1 MGNEVSGEISREEL
15 DDIRRKQK
23 KLEEQNIQIKQQL
36 EKERRKKSSST
47 TNVTN
52 SPSSTTNVTNSPSST
67 TNVTNS
73 PSRQSSSSSVTTKK
87 QSNQNKLP
95 KNFAMPKQTQQ
106 VQVTLNNAKVQLD
119 PYTIF
124 GLEPDCTIDDIKTV
138 YKLLVIKYHPDKS
151 GYDSSSEFRA
161 LQKAYALLLSIK
173 DEEAK
178 ITGLTTQT
186 IESKKEERRQV
197 DEHVNRVNYNF
208 EPNSGERF
216 DNRRFNDMFEK
227 TRYVDEEEGN
237 DGYAD
242 WLKESNGEQQPTIAS
257 YTKEGFNS
265 TFEQYAK
272 KHSSGKQITKF
283 IEPESNFSY
292 NGSFDTLG
300 ESLQDYG
307 SDGKYTDLKKA
318 YSQANILHP
327 GEIKPREQYTSI
339 GQLKAARDAPVVL
352 DNDELEF
359 LKVKEQLEMEAEQLR
374 VNKLR
379 DKNKRIDEFYTRVHG
394 KALELPTYKRT

>member
-15 DDIRRKQK
+15 EDIRRKQRE
-23 KLEEQNIQIKQQL
+23 LEEQNNKIKQQL
-36 EKERRKKSSST
+36 ERERRKKSSSST
-47 TNVTN
+47 SVTN
-52 SPSSTTNVTNSPSST
+52 SQ
-67 TNVTNS
+67 
-73 PSRQSSSSSVTTKK
+73 SRQSSNSTTPPKK
-87 QSNQNKLP
+87 QSIQNQNQLP
-95 KNFAMPKQTQQ
+95 KNFVMPKQTQK
-106 VQVTLNNAKVQLD
+106 VQVTVNNTKVQLD

-138 YKLLVIKYHPDKS
+138 YKILVIKYHPDKS
-151 GYDSSSEFRA
+151 GYDSSNDFRA

-173 DEEAK
+173 EEEAK
-178 ITGLTTQT
+178 LTGLTTQT
-186 IESKKEERRQV
+186 IESKKEERREV
-197 DEHVNRVNYNF
+197 DERVNRVNYNF
-208 EPNSGERF
+208 EPSSGQRF
-216 DNRRFNDMFEK
+216 DNKRFNDMFEK

-242 WLKESNGEQQPTIAS
+242 WLKEQTGEQQPTISS
-257 YTKEGFNS
+257 YTKDGFNS

-292 NGSFDTLG
+292 SGGFDTLG
-300 ESLQDYG
+300 DSVQDYG

-318 YSQANILHP
+318 YSEANILHP
-327 GEIKPREQYTSI
+327 GEVKSRENYTSI
-339 GQLKAARDAPVVL
+339 SQLKAARDAPVVM

-359 LKVKEQLEMEAEQLR
+359 LKIKEQLELEAEQLR

-394 KALELPTYKRT
+394 KALKLPTYKRT

>member
-1 MGNEVSGEISREEL
+1 MGNEVSGEVSREEL
-15 DDIRRKQK
+15 DEIRRKQRQ
-23 KLEEQNIQIKQQL
+23 LEEQNEKIKQQL
-36 EKERRKKSSST
+36 EKERRKKSSSNPNT
-47 TNVTN
+47 TSGAN
-52 SPSSTTNVTNSPSST
+52 SSSKT
-67 TNVTNS
+67 
-73 PSRQSSSSSVTTKK
+73 SSSSTITNKK
-87 QSNQNKLP
+87 QSNQNQNQLP
-95 KNFAMPKQTQQ
+95 KNFAMPKQTQK
-106 VQVTLNNAKVQLD
+106 VQVTVNNTKVQLD

-151 GYDSSSEFRA
+151 GYDSNSEYRA

-173 DEEAK
+173 EEEAK
-178 ITGLTTQT
+178 ITGLTNQT
-186 IESKKEERRQV
+186 IESKTEERKQV

-208 EPNSGERF
+208 EPASGQRF

-242 WLKESNGEQQPTIAS
+242 WLKENNDEQQPTISS
-257 YTKEGFNS
+257 YTKDGFNS

-300 ESLQDYG
+300 DSVQDYG

-318 YSQANILHP
+318 YTQANILHP
-327 GEIKPREQYTSI
+327 GELKPREQYTSI

-379 DKNKRIDEFYTRVHG
+379 EKNKRIDEFYTRVHG

>member
-1 MGNEVSGEISREEL
+1 M
-15 DDIRRKQK
+15 
-23 KLEEQNIQIKQQL
+23 
-36 EKERRKKSSST
+36 
-47 TNVTN
+47 
-52 SPSSTTNVTNSPSST
+52 
-67 TNVTNS
+67 
-73 PSRQSSSSSVTTKK
+73 
-87 QSNQNKLP
+87 
-95 KNFAMPKQTQQ
+95 
-106 VQVTLNNAKVQLD
+106 
-119 PYTIF
+119 
-124 GLEPDCTIDDIKTV
+124 
-138 YKLLVIKYHPDKS
+138 KYHPDKS
-151 GYDSSSEFRA
+151 GYDSNNEFRA

-173 DEEAK
+173 EEEAK

-197 DEHVNRVNYNF
+197 DEHVNRVNHNF
-208 EPNSGERF
+208 EPSSGERF

-242 WLKESNGEQQPTIAS
+242 WLKENNGEQQPTISS
-257 YTKEGFNS
+257 YTKDGFNS

-283 IEPESNFSY
+283 IEPESMFSY
-292 NGSFDTLG
+292 NGGFDTLG
-300 ESLQDYG
+300 DSVQDYG

-318 YSQANILHP
+318 YTQANILHP
-327 GEIKPREQYTSI
+327 GETKPREQYTSI
-339 GQLKAARDAPVVL
+339 GQLKAARDAPVVM

-359 LKVKEQLEMEAEQLR
+359 LKIKEQLEMEAEQLR

-379 DKNKRIDEFYTRVHG
+379 EKNKRIDEFYTRVHG

>member
-15 DDIRRKQK
+15 EDIRRKQR
-23 KLEEQNIQIKQQL
+23 KLEEQNEKIKQQL
-36 EKERRKKSSST
+36 DKERRKKSSGT
-47 TNVTN
+47 TNS
-52 SPSSTTNVTNSPSST
+52 SP
-67 TNVTNS
+67 
-73 PSRQSSSSSVTTKK
+73 RQYNSSSVNNPKPSNLK
-87 QSNQNKLP
+87 QNQSQLP
-95 KNFAMPKQTQQ
+95 KNFAMPKQTQK
-106 VQVTLNNAKVQLD
+106 VQVTLNNTKVQLD

-124 GLEPDCTIDDIKTV
+124 GLEPDCTIEDIKTV

-151 GYDSSSEFRA
+151 GYDSSNEFRA

-178 ITGLTTQT
+178 IIGLTTQT
-186 IESKKEERRQV
+186 VESKKEERRKV

-208 EPNSGERF
+208 EPASGERF
-216 DNRRFNDMFEK
+216 DNRRFNDMFDK
-227 TRYVDEEEGN
+227 TKYVDEEEGN

-242 WLKESNGEQQPTIAS
+242 WLKENNGEQQPTISS

-272 KHSSGKQITKF
+272 KHSTGKQITKF

-300 ESLQDYG
+300 DSIQDYG

-318 YSQANILHP
+318 YTQANILHP

-339 GQLKAARDAPVVL
+339 GQLKAARDAPVVM

-359 LKVKEQLEMEAEQLR
+359 LKIKEQLEMEAEQLR

-394 KALELPTYKRT
+394 KALELPTYKRS

>member
-15 DDIRRKQK
+15 EDIRRRQRQ
-23 KLEEQNIQIKQQL
+23 LEEQNAKIKQQL
-36 EKERRKKSSST
+36 DKERRKKSSSSNT
-47 TNVTN
+47 TG
-52 SPSSTTNVTNSPSST
+52 S
-67 TNVTNS
+67 
-73 PSRQSSSSSVTTKK
+73 SRQSSSSSV
-87 QSNQNKLP
+87 QNNKLP
-95 KNFAMPKQTQQ
+95 KNFVMPKQTQK
-106 VQVTLNNAKVQLD
+106 VQVTLNNTKVQLD

-124 GLEPDCTIDDIKTV
+124 GLEPDCTVGDIKSV

-151 GYDSSSEFRA
+151 GYDSSNEFRA

-173 DEEAK
+173 EEEAK

-186 IESKKEERRQV
+186 IEGKKEERRQV
-197 DEHVNRVNYNF
+197 DEHVNRVNHNF
-208 EPNSGERF
+208 EPASGERF
-216 DNRRFNDMFEK
+216 DNRRFNDMFDK
-227 TRYVDEEEGN
+227 TKYVDEEEGN

-242 WLKESNGEQQPTIAS
+242 WLKENTGEQQPTIS
-257 YTKEGFNS
+257 TYTKDGFNS

-292 NGSFDTLG
+292 NGSFETLG
-300 ESLQDYG
+300 DSVQDYG
-307 SDGKYTDLKKA
+307 SDGKYTDLKMA
-318 YSQANILHP
+318 YTQANILHP

-339 GQLKAARDAPVVL
+339 GQLKAARDAPAVMN
-352 DNDELEF
+352 NDELEF
-359 LKVKEQLEMEAEQLR
+359 LKIKEQLEMEAEQLR

-379 DKNKRIDEFYTRVHG
+379 EKNKRIDEFYTRVHG

>member
-1 MGNEVSGEISREEL
+1 MGNEVSGEVSREEL
-15 DDIRRKQK
+15 DDIRRKQRQ
-23 KLEEQNIQIKQQL
+23 LEEQNEKIKQQL
-36 EKERRKKSSST
+36 EKERRKKSSSNPNTTSSTNSNT
-47 TNVTN
+47 TNTN
-52 SPSSTTNVTNSPSST
+52 SSSRASSNST
-67 TNVTNS
+67 
-73 PSRQSSSSSVTTKK
+73 VTTKK
-87 QSNQNKLP
+87 QSNQNQLP
-95 KNFAMPKQTQQ
+95 KNFAMPKQTQK
-106 VQVTLNNAKVQLD
+106 VQLTLNNTKVQLD

-124 GLEPDCTIDDIKTV
+124 GLEPDCTTDDIKTV

-151 GYDSSSEFRA
+151 GYDSTNEYRA

-173 DEEAK
+173 EEEAK
-178 ITGLTTQT
+178 ITGLTNQT
-186 IESKKEERRQV
+186 VESKTEERKQV

-208 EPNSGERF
+208 EPASGQRF

-242 WLKESNGEQQPTIAS
+242 WLKENNSEQQPTIAS
-257 YTKEGFNS
+257 YTKDGFNS

-300 ESLQDYG
+300 DSVQDYG

-379 DKNKRIDEFYTRVHG
+379 EKNNRIDEFYTRVHG
-394 KALELPTYKRT
+394 KALELPTYKRS

>member
-1 MGNEVSGEISREEL
+1 MGNEVSGEVSREEL
-15 DDIRRKQK
+15 DDIRRKQRQ
-23 KLEEQNIQIKQQL
+23 LEEQNEKIKQQL
-36 EKERRKKSSST
+36 EKERRKKSST
-47 TNVTN
+47 TSNTSNTSNTN
-52 SPSSTTNVTNSPSST
+52 SSTV
-67 TNVTNS
+67 
-73 PSRQSSSSSVTTKK
+73 TKK
-87 QSNQNKLP
+87 PLNHAKSNQNQLP
-95 KNFAMPKQTQQ
+95 KNFAMPKQTQK
-106 VQVTLNNAKVQLD
+106 VQVTLNNTNVQLD

-124 GLEPDCTIDDIKTV
+124 GLEPDCTTDDIKAV
-138 YKLLVIKYHPDKS
+138 YKLLVVKYHPDKS
-151 GYDSSSEFRA
+151 GYDSTNEFRA

-173 DEEAK
+173 EEEAK

-186 IESKKEERRQV
+186 IESKKEERKQV

-208 EPNSGERF
+208 EPASGQRF

-242 WLKESNGEQQPTIAS
+242 WLKENDSEQQPTISS
-257 YTKEGFNS
+257 YTKDGFNS

-300 ESLQDYG
+300 DSVQDYG

-318 YSQANILHP
+318 YTQANILHP

-379 DKNKRIDEFYTRVHG
+379 EKNKRIDEFYTRVHG
-394 KALELPTYKRT
+394 KALELPTYKRK

>member
-15 DDIRRKQK
+15 EEIRRKQRQ
-23 KLEEQNIQIKQQL
+23 LEEQNAKIKQQL
-36 EKERRKKSSST
+36 EKERRKKSSN
-47 TNVTN
+47 TNGT
-52 SPSSTTNVTNSPSST
+52 SSTNNTISS
-67 TNVTNS
+67 
-73 PSRQSSSSSVTTKK
+73 SRQSSSSSVNNR
-87 QSNQNKLP
+87 QSNKNQLP
-95 KNFAMPKQTQQ
+95 KNFAMPKQTQK
-106 VQVTLNNAKVQLD
+106 VQVTLNNTKVQLD

-124 GLEPDCTIDDIKTV
+124 GLEPDCTIEDIKAI

-151 GYDSSSEFRA
+151 GYDSTNEYRA
-161 LQKAYALLLSIK
+161 LQKAYALLISIK
-173 DEEAK
+173 EEEAK
-178 ITGLTTQT
+178 ITGLTNQT
-186 IESKKEERRQV
+186 IEGKKEERRQV

-208 EPNSGERF
+208 EPASGERF
-216 DNRRFNDMFEK
+216 DNRRFNDMFDK

-242 WLKESNGEQQPTIAS
+242 WLKENTGEQQPTIAS

-272 KHSSGKQITKF
+272 KHSTGKQITKF

-300 ESLQDYG
+300 DSVQDYG

-318 YSQANILHP
+318 YTQANILHP

-339 GQLKAARDAPVVL
+339 GQLKAARDAPVVM

-359 LKVKEQLEMEAEQLR
+359 LKIKEQLEMEAEQLR

-379 DKNKRIDEFYTRVHG
+379 EKNKRIDEFYTRVHG
-394 KALELPTYKRT
+394 KALELPTYKRS

>member
-15 DDIRRKQK
+15 DDIRRKQQQ
-23 KLEEQNIQIKQQL
+23 LEEQNNKIKQQL
-36 EKERRKKSSST
+36 EKERRKRSSSS

-52 SPSSTTNVTNSPSST
+52 SSSRTTNSSTTTS
-67 TNVTNS
+67 
-73 PSRQSSSSSVTTKK
+73 KK
-87 QSNQNKLP
+87 QSTQLP
-95 KNFAMPKQTQQ
+95 KNFVIPKQTQK
-106 VQVTLNNAKVQLD
+106 VQVTLNNTKVQLD

-124 GLEPDCTIDDIKTV
+124 GLEPDCTIEDIKAV
-138 YKLLVIKYHPDKS
+138 YKILVVKYHPDKS
-151 GYDSSSEFRA
+151 GYDSSNEFRA

-173 DEEAK
+173 EEEEK

-186 IESKKEERRQV
+186 VESKKEERREV
-197 DEHVNRVNYNF
+197 DERVNRVNYNF
-208 EPNSGERF
+208 EPAIGERF

-227 TRYVDEEEGN
+227 TRYVDEEEAN

-242 WLKESNGEQQPTIAS
+242 WLKEQTSEQQPTISS

-272 KHSSGKQITKF
+272 KHSSGKQITRF

-292 NGSFDTLG
+292 SGSFDTLG
-300 ESLQDYG
+300 DSVQDYG

-318 YSQANILHP
+318 YTQANILHP
-327 GEIKPREQYTSI
+327 GEVKSRENYTSI
-339 GQLKAARDAPVVL
+339 SQLKAARDAPVVM

-359 LKVKEQLEMEAEQLR
+359 LKIKEQLEMEAEQSR